1 MQMER
6 STAVTPR
13 PRRRALSL
21 LAAALLTLAAP
32 LAYAQPAAE
41 AGAPEVDQATAT
53 AQRNYIGRLAETL
66 AAEGSARGLAHA
78 AWLRDWQQALDGTA
92 TGTASH
98 PQARAWRELALQ
110 RAGTDT
116 VVLAMLA
123 GADDPS
129 STRAVSRWRQLAPGN
144 LVPVLFAGLDPE
156 PLLAAAAR
164 TSHAQGHTIDQ
175 LRWIVDA
182 VRRLPPAPDALAQLV
197 PDGVGIDDFA
207 VMHGWAYLAT
217 FATPDFATLVE
228 ACRAAGQ
235 RGAETAAACGNA
247 ARVLQGGDTRLQQ
260 MVGTGLAGEVA
271 TSAGDRQRADAARR
285 RLDWQMYELG
295 RLSSG
300 LPDQG
305 VAEHVALLA
314 DPALDSETA
323 IHEAQLR
330 AAGIP
335 LDPPAGWQPPYR

>member
-1 MQMER
+1 MQKDR
-6 STAVTPR
+6 GTAVTSR
-13 PRRRALSL
+13 PRRRAVSL
-21 LAAALLTLAAP
+21 LAAALLTLATP
-32 LAYAQPAAE
+32 LAFAQP
-41 AGAPEVDQATAT
+41 GTDTQAPMVDQAVAA
-53 AQRNYIGRLAETL
+53 AQRDYLGRLAETL

-129 STRAVSRWRQLAPGN
+129 STQAVSRWRQLAPGN

-182 VRRLPPAPDALAQLV
+182 VRRLPPEPPALARLA
-197 PDGVGIDDFA
+197 PDGVGVDGFA
-207 VMHGWAYLAT
+207 VMHGWAYLSL
-217 FATPDFATLVE
+217 FATPDFMTLVE
-228 ACRAAGQ
+228 TCRAATQ
-235 RGAETAAACGNA
+235 RGADTAAACVNA
-247 ARVLQGGDTRLQQ
+247 ARALQGGETRLLQ
-260 MVGTGLAGEVA
+260 MVGTTLASAAAASAGE
-271 TSAGDRQRADAARR
+271 RQAAEDARR
-285 RLDWQMYELG
+285 RLDWQMFELG

-314 DPALDSETA
+314 DPALDSEA
-323 IHEAQLR
+323 ALNEAQLR
-330 AAGIP
+330 RAGIP

>member
-1 MQMER
+1 M
-6 STAVTPR
+6 
-13 PRRRALSL
+13 SL
-21 LAAALLTLAAP
+21 LAAVLLTLTAP
-32 LAYAQPAAE
+32 LAYAQPVADTKAA
-41 AGAPEVDQATAT
+41 AVDQAAAA
-53 AQRNYIGRLAETL
+53 AQRDYIGRLAETL

-78 AWLRDWQQALDGTA
+78 AWLRDWQQALGGTA
-92 TGTASH
+92 VTTTSH

-129 STRAVSRWRQLAPGN
+129 SAQAVTRWRQLAPGN
-144 LVPVLFAGLDPE
+144 LVPVLFAGLEPE

-164 TSHAQGHTIDQ
+164 TSHAQGHTIEQ

-182 VRRLPPAPDALAQLV
+182 VRRSPPAPDTLAQLV
-197 PDGVGIDDFA
+197 PDGVGIDGFA

-235 RGAETAAACGNA
+235 RGADAAEACGNA

-271 TSAGDRQRADAARR
+271 TNASDRQRAETARR

-295 RLSSG
+295 RLTSG
-300 LPDQG
+300 QPDQG
-305 VAEHVALLA
+305 LAEHAALLA
-314 DPALDSETA
+314 DPALDSEA
-323 IHEAQLR
+323 ALNEAQLR
-330 AAGIP
+330 RAGIP
-335 LDPPAGWQPPYR
+335 LDPPAGWQPPPYR